1 MTRLYRND
9 MSANASADERDIA
22 DDVENFV
29 PREFIGKTQR
39 FLTQDSI
46 APNHNGVF
54 QAASFD
60 QVFLHQRRDFFVEDK
75 SACGR
80 DFAFVKRRRNLGGEK
95 LGEAI
100 VRSCLC
106 TRNAKLLIGQEHEK

>member
-1 MTRLYRND
+1 MTRLHRND

-54 QAASFD
+54 QTSSFN
-60 QVFLHQRRDFFVEDK
+60 QILLHQRRDFFVINK
-75 SACGR
+75 GACGR
-80 DFAFVKRRRNLGGEK
+80 VFAFVKRRRKLGGGIWIEDID
-95 LGEAI
+95 EP
-100 VRSCLC
+100 R
-106 TRNAKLLIGQEHEK
+106 